1 MRRPLVWFV
10 FFFCLGIYL
19 DSHVSMAF
27 FWLELFTLLFLILCL
42 LMLKRKVLFDFFLCV
57 VIFLLGAVL
66 FQNSQKLSPN
76 HISKYLK
83 YSYKRFSIVKGIIDT
98 PPVLKNGRTSFLFQT
113 KEVQFDHLR
122 LRTCGNILV
131 YVKGNNALD
140 YGQELILGGNLYRP
154 YYLRRGNISL
164 VMNARVM
171 NFSNAPKK
179 NRGFFLKRF
188 AFYLKRKIENIIFS
202 YLPSMPAA
210 ILDAMLLGER
220 RMLSPLINNSM
231 IKTGTVHILVVS
243 GFNTSLVALIIISIL
258 KLFRVSRKIS
268 FYIAIPLII
277 IYCLMTGASSPVVRA
292 TVMAIVF
299 MAAYLL
305 KRETNIYNSC
315 AIAAGF
321 ILTVNPHQLF
331 DIGFQLSFISVLSIV
346 YLYPRLKL
354 FFKPELIKI
363 KPARFLIEGFLVSLS
378 AWLGTMGFIA
388 WYFKIFSPITVIA
401 NIFIVPLAAL
411 ITLCGFA
418 LVAMGILCP
427 VIAPVF
433 ASTNELLVIVLLNI
447 NVFLLKIPGAYFN
460 L

>member
-1 MRRPLVWFV
+1 MINTLPV
-10 FFFCLGIYL
+10 F
-19 DSHVSMAF
+19 
-27 FWLELFTLLFLILCL
+27 
-42 LMLKRKVLFDFFLCV
+42 
-57 VIFLLGAVL
+57 
-66 FQNSQKLSPN
+66 
-76 HISKYLK
+76 
-83 YSYKRFSIVKGIIDT
+83 
-98 PPVLKNGRTSFLFQT
+98 KNGRTSFLFQT
-113 KEVQFDHLR
+113 EEAQFNNVR
-122 LRTCGNILV
+122 FRTCGDILV
-131 YVKGNNALD
+131 YVKGNLSLE

-171 NFSNAPKK
+171 HFSNASEK

-188 AFYLKRKIENIIFS
+188 AFYLKRKIENIIFQ
-202 YLPSMPAA
+202 YLPSVPAS

-220 RMLSPLINNSM
+220 KMLSPLINNSM
-231 IKTGTVHILVVS
+231 IKSGTVHILVVS
-243 GFNTSLVALIIISIL
+243 GFNTTLVALIIISIL
-258 KLFRVSRKIS
+258 KLFRLSRRIS
-268 FYIAIPLII
+268 FYITAPLLV

-292 TVMAIVF
+292 SIMAIVF
-299 MAAYLL
+299 MGAYLL
-305 KRETNIYNSC
+305 KREADIYNSC

-321 ILTVNPHQLF
+321 ILVVNPHQLF
-331 DIGFQLSFISVLSIV
+331 DIGFQLSFVSVLSIV
-346 YLYPRLKL
+346 YLYPKLKSFL
-354 FFKPELIKI
+354 FRDGPKVKYVRIFV
-363 KPARFLIEGFLVSLS
+363 EGFLISLS

-447 NVFLLKIPGAYFN
+447 NAFLLKIPGAYFN